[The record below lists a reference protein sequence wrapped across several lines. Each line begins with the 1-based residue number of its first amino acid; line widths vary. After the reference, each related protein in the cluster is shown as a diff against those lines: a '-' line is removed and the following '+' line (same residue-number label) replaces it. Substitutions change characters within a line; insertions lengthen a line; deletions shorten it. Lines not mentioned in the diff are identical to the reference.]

1 MIKFE
6 FSFDRPVAVR
16 GGAIP
21 IIALIEGKKELEGEK
36 VEEEEEEEE
45 EGKEVQ
51 IAEGE
56 YLMAKAAEE
65 KCVERLEEHQE
76 ARGFWYLSLVCK
88 DAFYHLYRYL
98 YKKKN
103 ILFSIF
109 HRRILEESR
118 WSDLPE
124 ELLGMITLRLFG
136 QDYSSFHDICR
147 TWRSVANPFPLQISP
162 YQSHI
167 PIAQTPWLV
176 YFEEEAHVLNV
187 SHPLCKGNLIE
198 ISGLSDSRICCSKD
212 GWLLIWQFS
221 RKVFFFNPF
230 NKTRIELPDFPREQ
244 WDYPSSEYTEGHM
257 GKGVFVF
264 VLDLDV
270 LIWDHV
276 QHLED
281 HMFFSNG
288 QNSFS
293 AKTVDPFNEMGN
305 KIYFPIFPLSCD
317 GSSIGGDISSCV
329 FFSLSTGMYHSFGTS
344 LSSGDIS
351 RMKILRNCAWVEP
364 NFVIPSNKDLI
375 WAKSEM

>member
-1 MIKFE
+1 
-6 FSFDRPVAVR
+6 
-16 GGAIP
+16 
-21 IIALIEGKKELEGEK
+21 
-36 VEEEEEEEE
+36 
-45 EGKEVQ
+45 
-51 IAEGE
+51 
-56 YLMAKAAEE
+56 MAKAAEE

-76 ARGFWYLSLVCK
+76 ARGGFWYLSLVCK

-147 TWRSVANPFPLQISP
+147 TWRSEANPFPLQISP

-187 SHPLCKGNLIE
+187 SHPLCQSNLIE

-230 NKTRIELPDFPREQ
+230 NKTTIELPDFPREQ
-244 WDYPSSEYTEGHM
+244 WDYPSSEYTEVILPALSFSSPPISSDCVVFGISGSWDDGQAVSICIIRRGEASWTIHQRRDNNESFILSNANPVYHNGIFYCLGEGRGDLGIYDPAKDHWTIESHCLPPLVYSEDVNSLFVQCNGNLFLVFQGHM

-288 QNSFS
+288 
-293 AKTVDPFNEMGN
+293 
-305 KIYFPIFPLSCD
+305 
-317 GSSIGGDISSCV
+317 
-329 FFSLSTGMYHSFGTS
+329 
-344 LSSGDIS
+344 
-351 RMKILRNCAWVEP
+351 
-364 NFVIPSNKDLI
+364 
-375 WAKSEM
+375 